1 MICSKHSRQASKR
14 HLISRFAK
22 VSSYARFKCVNPEHN
37 SMSNIQTKFHLVH
50 PHTRSVASCAVEQ
63 CVVRRKSV
71 HFEHSALSSYEVGL
85 LREKRC
91 FTHPVTQS
99 IASRLTTRSSVA
111 RFNRVSGFTLIEVM
125 VVIVIMTIMASLV
138 VLNIGGV
145 DQRRAM
151 QAREMFILD
160 LKKIN
165 KEATDQAKVF
175 ALNTQN
181 ATDVTPFSYN
191 LFEYHDQS
199 KEQIQQAD
207 RTWQP
212 YLEFKTRQLPEQ
224 VSFSIESLD
233 NENYPKAKNEDL
245 LGGKAPQLIW
255 FGNGEVK
262 PARIQFYYQ
271 QQAIGHE
278 FEVDHLGKVNEN

>member
-1 MICSKHSRQASKR
+1 MRSPLHSQKA
-14 HLISRFAK
+14 
-22 VSSYARFKCVNPEHN
+22 
-37 SMSNIQTKFHLVH
+37 
-50 PHTRSVASCAVEQ
+50 
-63 CVVRRKSV
+63 
-71 HFEHSALSSYEVGL
+71 
-85 LREKRC
+85 
-91 FTHPVTQS
+91 
-99 IASRLTTRSSVA
+99 
-111 RFNRVSGFTLIEVM
+111 FTLIEIM

-181 ATDVTPFSYN
+181 ATDVAPFSYN

-199 KEQIQQAD
+199 REQIQQAD
-207 RTWQP
+207 RTWQL
-212 YLEFKTRQLPEQ
+212 YKEFKTRQLPDH
-224 VSFSIESLD
+224 VSFSIQSLD
-233 NENYPKAKNEDL
+233 TATYNKAKNEDL

-262 PARIQFYYQ
+262 PVRIQFYYEQ
-271 QQAIGHE
+271 KPIGHE
-278 FEVDHLGKVNEN
+278 LQLDHLGKVDES

>member
-1 MICSKHSRQASKR
+1 MKSPPHSQRA
-14 HLISRFAK
+14 
-22 VSSYARFKCVNPEHN
+22 
-37 SMSNIQTKFHLVH
+37 
-50 PHTRSVASCAVEQ
+50 
-63 CVVRRKSV
+63 
-71 HFEHSALSSYEVGL
+71 
-85 LREKRC
+85 
-91 FTHPVTQS
+91 
-99 IASRLTTRSSVA
+99 
-111 RFNRVSGFTLIEVM
+111 FTLIEVM

-181 ATDVTPFSYN
+181 ATDVAPFSYN

-199 KEQIQQAD
+199 REQIQQAD
-207 RTWQP
+207 RTWQL
-212 YLEFKTRQLPEQ
+212 YKEFKTRQLPDR
-224 VSFSIESLD
+224 VSFSIQSLD
-233 NENYPKAKNEDL
+233 TATYNTAKNEDL

-262 PARIQFYYQ
+262 PVRIQFYYEQ
-271 QQAIGHE
+271 QPIGHE
-278 FEVDHLGKVNEN
+278 LELDHLGKIDEN

>member
-1 MICSKHSRQASKR
+1 M
-14 HLISRFAK
+14 K
-22 VSSYARFKCVNPEHN
+22 V
-37 SMSNIQTKFHLVH
+37 
-50 PHTRSVASCAVEQ
+50 PH
-63 CVVRRKSV
+63 
-71 HFEHSALSSYEVGL
+71 
-85 LREKRC
+85 
-91 FTHPVTQS
+91 
-99 IASRLTTRSSVA
+99 RLQQ
-111 RFNRVSGFTLIEVM
+111 GFTLIEIM
-125 VVIVIMTIMASLV
+125 VVIVIMTIMTSLV

-165 KEATDQAKVF
+165 KESTDQAKVF

-181 ATDVTPFSYN
+181 ATDVAPFRYN

-199 KEQIQQAD
+199 HEQIQQAD

-212 YLEFKTRQLPEQ
+212 YKEFKLRELPTS
-224 VSFSIESLD
+224 VSFSIQTLNAE
-233 NENYPKAKNEDL
+233 EYRKARNEDL

-262 PARIQFYYQ
+262 PVRIQFYYEQ
-271 QQAIGHE
+271 QPIGHE
-278 FEVDHLGKVNEN
+278 FEIDHLGKINEED

>member
-1 MICSKHSRQASKR
+1 MKSPQR
-14 HLISRFAK
+14 L
-22 VSSYARFKCVNPEHN
+22 
-37 SMSNIQTKFHLVH
+37 QT
-50 PHTRSVASCAVEQ
+50 
-63 CVVRRKSV
+63 
-71 HFEHSALSSYEVGL
+71 
-85 LREKRC
+85 
-91 FTHPVTQS
+91 
-99 IASRLTTRSSVA
+99 
-111 RFNRVSGFTLIEVM
+111 GFTLIEVM

-181 ATDVTPFSYN
+181 ATDVAPFSYN

-199 KEQIQQAD
+199 REQIQQAD
-207 RTWQP
+207 RTWQL
-212 YLEFKTRQLPEQ
+212 YKEFKTRQLPDR
-224 VSFSIESLD
+224 VSFSIQSLD
-233 NENYPKAKNEDL
+233 VENYNKAKNEDL
-245 LGGKAPQLIW
+245 LGGRAPQLIW

-262 PARIQFYYQ
+262 PVRIQFYYEQ
-271 QQAIGHE
+271 QPIGHE
-278 FEVDHLGKVNEN
+278 FALDHLGKIDEN

>member
-1 MICSKHSRQASKR
+1 MKSPLHSQRA
-14 HLISRFAK
+14 
-22 VSSYARFKCVNPEHN
+22 
-37 SMSNIQTKFHLVH
+37 
-50 PHTRSVASCAVEQ
+50 
-63 CVVRRKSV
+63 
-71 HFEHSALSSYEVGL
+71 
-85 LREKRC
+85 
-91 FTHPVTQS
+91 
-99 IASRLTTRSSVA
+99 
-111 RFNRVSGFTLIEVM
+111 FTLIEVM

-175 ALNTQN
+175 ALNIQN
-181 ATDVTPFSYN
+181 ATDVAPFSYN

-199 KEQIQQAD
+199 REQIQQAD
-207 RTWQP
+207 RTWQL
-212 YLEFKTRQLPEQ
+212 YKEFKTRQLPDR
-224 VSFSIESLD
+224 VSFSIQSLD
-233 NENYPKAKNEDL
+233 TATYNKAKNEDL

-262 PARIQFYYQ
+262 PVRIQFYYEQ
-271 QQAIGHE
+271 QPIGHE
-278 FEVDHLGKVNEN
+278 LELDHLGKIDEK

>member
-1 MICSKHSRQASKR
+1 MRSPLHSQKA
-14 HLISRFAK
+14 
-22 VSSYARFKCVNPEHN
+22 
-37 SMSNIQTKFHLVH
+37 
-50 PHTRSVASCAVEQ
+50 
-63 CVVRRKSV
+63 
-71 HFEHSALSSYEVGL
+71 
-85 LREKRC
+85 
-91 FTHPVTQS
+91 
-99 IASRLTTRSSVA
+99 
-111 RFNRVSGFTLIEVM
+111 FTLIEIM

-181 ATDVTPFSYN
+181 ATDVAPFSYN

-199 KEQIQQAD
+199 REQIQQAD
-207 RTWQP
+207 RTWQL
-212 YLEFKTRQLPEQ
+212 YKEFKTRQLPDH
-224 VSFSIESLD
+224 VSFSIQSLD
-233 NENYPKAKNEDL
+233 TATYNKAKNEDL
-245 LGGKAPQLIW
+245 LGGRAPQLIW

-262 PARIQFYYQ
+262 PVRIQFYYEQ
-271 QQAIGHE
+271 KPIGHE
-278 FEVDHLGKVNEN
+278 LQLDHLGKIDES

>member
-1 MICSKHSRQASKR
+1 MRSPLHSQKA
-14 HLISRFAK
+14 
-22 VSSYARFKCVNPEHN
+22 
-37 SMSNIQTKFHLVH
+37 
-50 PHTRSVASCAVEQ
+50 
-63 CVVRRKSV
+63 
-71 HFEHSALSSYEVGL
+71 
-85 LREKRC
+85 
-91 FTHPVTQS
+91 
-99 IASRLTTRSSVA
+99 
-111 RFNRVSGFTLIEVM
+111 FTLIEIM

-181 ATDVTPFSYN
+181 ATDVAPFSYN

-199 KEQIQQAD
+199 REQIQQVD
-207 RTWQP
+207 RTWQL
-212 YLEFKTRQLPEQ
+212 YKEFKARQLPDH
-224 VSFSIESLD
+224 VSFSIQSLD
-233 NENYPKAKNEDL
+233 TATYNKAKNEDL

-262 PARIQFYYQ
+262 PVRIQFYYEQ
-271 QQAIGHE
+271 KPIGHE
-278 FEVDHLGKVNEN
+278 LQLDHLGKVDES

>member
-1 MICSKHSRQASKR
+1 MKSPSHSQRA
-14 HLISRFAK
+14 
-22 VSSYARFKCVNPEHN
+22 
-37 SMSNIQTKFHLVH
+37 
-50 PHTRSVASCAVEQ
+50 
-63 CVVRRKSV
+63 
-71 HFEHSALSSYEVGL
+71 
-85 LREKRC
+85 
-91 FTHPVTQS
+91 
-99 IASRLTTRSSVA
+99 
-111 RFNRVSGFTLIEVM
+111 FTLIEVM

-181 ATDVTPFSYN
+181 ATDVAPFSYN

-199 KEQIQQAD
+199 REQIQQAD
-207 RTWQP
+207 RTWQL
-212 YLEFKTRQLPEQ
+212 YKEFKTRQLPDR
-224 VSFSIESLD
+224 VSFSIQSLD
-233 NENYPKAKNEDL
+233 TATYNKAKNEDL

-262 PARIQFYYQ
+262 PVRIQFYYEQ
-271 QQAIGHE
+271 QPIGHE
-278 FEVDHLGKVNEN
+278 LELDHLGKIDEK

>member
-1 MICSKHSRQASKR
+1 MRSPLHSQKA
-14 HLISRFAK
+14 
-22 VSSYARFKCVNPEHN
+22 
-37 SMSNIQTKFHLVH
+37 
-50 PHTRSVASCAVEQ
+50 
-63 CVVRRKSV
+63 
-71 HFEHSALSSYEVGL
+71 
-85 LREKRC
+85 
-91 FTHPVTQS
+91 
-99 IASRLTTRSSVA
+99 
-111 RFNRVSGFTLIEVM
+111 FTLIEIM

-181 ATDVTPFSYN
+181 ATDVAPFSYN

-199 KEQIQQAD
+199 REQIQQAD
-207 RTWQP
+207 RTWQL
-212 YLEFKTRQLPEQ
+212 YKEFKTRQLPDH
-224 VSFSIESLD
+224 VSFSIQSLD
-233 NENYPKAKNEDL
+233 TATYNKAKHEDL
-245 LGGKAPQLIW
+245 LGGRAPQLIW

-262 PARIQFYYQ
+262 PVRIQFYYEQ
-271 QQAIGHE
+271 KPIGHE
-278 FEVDHLGKVNEN
+278 LQLDHLGKIDES

>member
-1 MICSKHSRQASKR
+1 MKSPPHSQRA
-14 HLISRFAK
+14 
-22 VSSYARFKCVNPEHN
+22 
-37 SMSNIQTKFHLVH
+37 
-50 PHTRSVASCAVEQ
+50 
-63 CVVRRKSV
+63 
-71 HFEHSALSSYEVGL
+71 
-85 LREKRC
+85 
-91 FTHPVTQS
+91 
-99 IASRLTTRSSVA
+99 
-111 RFNRVSGFTLIEVM
+111 FTLIEVM

-181 ATDVTPFSYN
+181 ATDVAPFSYN

-199 KEQIQQAD
+199 REQIQQAD
-207 RTWQP
+207 RTWQL
-212 YLEFKTRQLPEQ
+212 YKEFKTRQLPDR
-224 VSFSIESLD
+224 VSFSIQSLD
-233 NENYPKAKNEDL
+233 TATYNKAKNEDL

-262 PARIQFYYQ
+262 PVRIQFYYEQ
-271 QQAIGHE
+271 QPIGHE
-278 FEVDHLGKVNEN
+278 LELDHLGKIDEN

>member
-1 MICSKHSRQASKR
+1 MRSPLHSQKA
-14 HLISRFAK
+14 
-22 VSSYARFKCVNPEHN
+22 
-37 SMSNIQTKFHLVH
+37 
-50 PHTRSVASCAVEQ
+50 
-63 CVVRRKSV
+63 
-71 HFEHSALSSYEVGL
+71 
-85 LREKRC
+85 
-91 FTHPVTQS
+91 
-99 IASRLTTRSSVA
+99 
-111 RFNRVSGFTLIEVM
+111 FTLIEIM

-181 ATDVTPFSYN
+181 ATDVAPFSYN

-199 KEQIQQAD
+199 REQIQQAD
-207 RTWQP
+207 RTWQL
-212 YLEFKTRQLPEQ
+212 YKEFKTRQLPDH
-224 VSFSIESLD
+224 VSFSIQSLD
-233 NENYPKAKNEDL
+233 TATYNRAKNEDL

-262 PARIQFYYQ
+262 PVRIQFYYEQ
-271 QQAIGHE
+271 KPIGHE
-278 FEVDHLGKVNEN
+278 LQLDHLGKVDES

>member
-1 MICSKHSRQASKR
+1 MKSPPHSQRA
-14 HLISRFAK
+14 
-22 VSSYARFKCVNPEHN
+22 
-37 SMSNIQTKFHLVH
+37 
-50 PHTRSVASCAVEQ
+50 
-63 CVVRRKSV
+63 
-71 HFEHSALSSYEVGL
+71 
-85 LREKRC
+85 
-91 FTHPVTQS
+91 
-99 IASRLTTRSSVA
+99 
-111 RFNRVSGFTLIEVM
+111 FTLIEVM

-181 ATDVTPFSYN
+181 ATDVAPFSYN

-199 KEQIQQAD
+199 RKQIQQAD
-207 RTWQP
+207 RTWQL
-212 YLEFKTRQLPEQ
+212 YKEFKTRQLPDR
-224 VSFSIESLD
+224 VSFSIQSLD
-233 NENYPKAKNEDL
+233 TATYNTAKNEDL

-262 PARIQFYYQ
+262 PVRIQFYYEQ
-271 QQAIGHE
+271 QPIGHE
-278 FEVDHLGKVNEN
+278 LELDHLGKIDEN

>member
-1 MICSKHSRQASKR
+1 MRSPLHSQKA
-14 HLISRFAK
+14 
-22 VSSYARFKCVNPEHN
+22 
-37 SMSNIQTKFHLVH
+37 
-50 PHTRSVASCAVEQ
+50 
-63 CVVRRKSV
+63 
-71 HFEHSALSSYEVGL
+71 
-85 LREKRC
+85 
-91 FTHPVTQS
+91 
-99 IASRLTTRSSVA
+99 
-111 RFNRVSGFTLIEVM
+111 FTLIEIM

-181 ATDVTPFSYN
+181 ATDVAPFSYN

-199 KEQIQQAD
+199 REQIQQAD
-207 RTWQP
+207 RTWQL
-212 YLEFKTRQLPEQ
+212 YKEFKTRQLPDH
-224 VSFSIESLD
+224 VSFSIQSLD
-233 NENYPKAKNEDL
+233 TATYNKAKNEDL

-262 PARIQFYYQ
+262 PVRIQFYYEQ
-271 QQAIGHE
+271 QPIGHE
-278 FEVDHLGKVNEN
+278 LELDHLGKVDES

>member
-1 MICSKHSRQASKR
+1 MKSPLHSQRA
-14 HLISRFAK
+14 
-22 VSSYARFKCVNPEHN
+22 
-37 SMSNIQTKFHLVH
+37 
-50 PHTRSVASCAVEQ
+50 
-63 CVVRRKSV
+63 
-71 HFEHSALSSYEVGL
+71 
-85 LREKRC
+85 
-91 FTHPVTQS
+91 
-99 IASRLTTRSSVA
+99 
-111 RFNRVSGFTLIEVM
+111 FTLIEVM

-181 ATDVTPFSYN
+181 ATDVAPFSYN

-199 KEQIQQAD
+199 REQIQQAD
-207 RTWQP
+207 RTWQL
-212 YLEFKTRQLPEQ
+212 YKEFKTRQLPDR
-224 VSFSIESLD
+224 VSFSIQSLD
-233 NENYPKAKNEDL
+233 TATYNKAKNEDL

-262 PARIQFYYQ
+262 PVRIQFYYEQ
-271 QQAIGHE
+271 QPIGHE
-278 FEVDHLGKVNEN
+278 LELDHLGKIDEN

>member
-1 MICSKHSRQASKR
+1 MASS
-14 HLISRFAK
+14 LA
-22 VSSYARFKCVNPEHN
+22 
-37 SMSNIQTKFHLVH
+37 
-50 PHTRSVASCAVEQ
+50 
-63 CVVRRKSV
+63 
-71 HFEHSALSSYEVGL
+71 
-85 LREKRC
+85 
-91 FTHPVTQS
+91 
-99 IASRLTTRSSVA
+99 TRSSVA

-181 ATDVTPFSYN
+181 ATDVAPFSYN

-199 KEQIQQAD
+199 KEQIQQED

-212 YLEFKTRQLPEQ
+212 YVEFKTRQLPEQ

-233 NENYPKAKNEDL
+233 NESYPKANNEDL

-262 PARIQFYYQ
+262 PVRIQFYYQ

-278 FEVDHLGKVNEN
+278 FELDHLGKVNEN

>member
-1 MICSKHSRQASKR
+1 MKSPLHSQRA
-14 HLISRFAK
+14 
-22 VSSYARFKCVNPEHN
+22 
-37 SMSNIQTKFHLVH
+37 
-50 PHTRSVASCAVEQ
+50 
-63 CVVRRKSV
+63 
-71 HFEHSALSSYEVGL
+71 
-85 LREKRC
+85 
-91 FTHPVTQS
+91 
-99 IASRLTTRSSVA
+99 
-111 RFNRVSGFTLIEVM
+111 FTLIEVM
-125 VVIVIMTIMASLV
+125 VVIVIMAIMASLV

-165 KEATDQAKVF
+165 KEATDQAKVI

-181 ATDVTPFSYN
+181 ATDVAPFSYN

-199 KEQIQQAD
+199 QEQIQQAD
-207 RTWQP
+207 RTWQL
-212 YLEFKTRQLPEQ
+212 YKEFKTRQLPDR
-224 VSFSIESLD
+224 VSFSIQSLD
-233 NENYPKAKNEDL
+233 TATYNKAKNEDL

-262 PARIQFYYQ
+262 PVRIQFYYE

-278 FEVDHLGKVNEN
+278 LELDHLGKIDEN

>member
-1 MICSKHSRQASKR
+1 MKLPQ
-14 HLISRFAK
+14 
-22 VSSYARFKCVNPEHN
+22 
-37 SMSNIQTKFHLVH
+37 
-50 PHTRSVASCAVEQ
+50 RSQRA
-63 CVVRRKSV
+63 
-71 HFEHSALSSYEVGL
+71 
-85 LREKRC
+85 
-91 FTHPVTQS
+91 
-99 IASRLTTRSSVA
+99 
-111 RFNRVSGFTLIEVM
+111 FTLIEIM
-125 VVIVIMTIMASLV
+125 VVIVIMTVMASLV

-181 ATDVTPFSYN
+181 ATDVAPFGYS

-199 KEQIQQAD
+199 LEQIQQAD

-212 YLEFKTRQLPEQ
+212 YQEFKPRQLPNN
-224 VSFSIESLD
+224 VSFSIQSLD
-233 NENYPKAKNEDL
+233 AEHYAKAQNEDL

-255 FGNGEVK
+255 FGNGEAK
-262 PARIQFYYQ
+262 PVRIQFYYEQ
-271 QQAIGHE
+271 QPIGHE
-278 FEVDHLGKVNEN
+278 LELDHLGKINEQD

>member
-1 MICSKHSRQASKR
+1 MRSPLHSQKA
-14 HLISRFAK
+14 
-22 VSSYARFKCVNPEHN
+22 
-37 SMSNIQTKFHLVH
+37 
-50 PHTRSVASCAVEQ
+50 
-63 CVVRRKSV
+63 
-71 HFEHSALSSYEVGL
+71 
-85 LREKRC
+85 
-91 FTHPVTQS
+91 
-99 IASRLTTRSSVA
+99 
-111 RFNRVSGFTLIEVM
+111 FTLIEIM

-181 ATDVTPFSYN
+181 ATDVAPFSYN

-199 KEQIQQAD
+199 REQIQQAD
-207 RTWQP
+207 RTWQL
-212 YLEFKTRQLPEQ
+212 YKEFKTRQLPDH
-224 VSFSIESLD
+224 VSFSIQSLD
-233 NENYPKAKNEDL
+233 TATYNKAKNEDL

-262 PARIQFYYQ
+262 PVRIQFYYEQ
-271 QQAIGHE
+271 KPIGHE
-278 FEVDHLGKVNEN
+278 LQLDHLGKIDES

>member
-1 MICSKHSRQASKR
+1 MRSPLHSQKA
-14 HLISRFAK
+14 
-22 VSSYARFKCVNPEHN
+22 
-37 SMSNIQTKFHLVH
+37 
-50 PHTRSVASCAVEQ
+50 
-63 CVVRRKSV
+63 
-71 HFEHSALSSYEVGL
+71 
-85 LREKRC
+85 
-91 FTHPVTQS
+91 
-99 IASRLTTRSSVA
+99 
-111 RFNRVSGFTLIEVM
+111 FTLIEVM

-181 ATDVTPFSYN
+181 ATDVAPFSYN

-199 KEQIQQAD
+199 REQIQQAD
-207 RTWQP
+207 RTWQL
-212 YLEFKTRQLPEQ
+212 YKEFKTRQLPDH
-224 VSFSIESLD
+224 VSFSIQSLD
-233 NENYPKAKNEDL
+233 TATYNKAKNEDL

-262 PARIQFYYQ
+262 PVRIQFYYEQ
-271 QQAIGHE
+271 KPIGHE
-278 FEVDHLGKVNEN
+278 LQLDHLGKVDES

>member
-1 MICSKHSRQASKR
+1 MKSPPHSQRA
-14 HLISRFAK
+14 
-22 VSSYARFKCVNPEHN
+22 
-37 SMSNIQTKFHLVH
+37 
-50 PHTRSVASCAVEQ
+50 
-63 CVVRRKSV
+63 
-71 HFEHSALSSYEVGL
+71 
-85 LREKRC
+85 
-91 FTHPVTQS
+91 
-99 IASRLTTRSSVA
+99 
-111 RFNRVSGFTLIEVM
+111 FTLIEVM

-165 KEATDQAKVF
+165 KEAKDQAKVF

-181 ATDVTPFSYN
+181 ATDVAPFSYN

-199 KEQIQQAD
+199 REQIQQAD
-207 RTWQP
+207 RTWQL
-212 YLEFKTRQLPEQ
+212 YKEFKTRQLPDR
-224 VSFSIESLD
+224 VSFSIQSLD
-233 NENYPKAKNEDL
+233 TATYNKAKNEDL

-262 PARIQFYYQ
+262 PVRIQFYYEQ
-271 QQAIGHE
+271 QPIGHE
-278 FEVDHLGKVNEN
+278 LELDHLGKIDEN